1 MSPRF
6 PRPTVSVRNILFKS
20 FGGGRSPFYLTLP
33 LLQRSNACII
43 AQTMSNCFSFSIFQC
58 FFRCLLVDCR
68 GSQFFFRHSFVRS
81 PRFLTCFWIFHI
93 VCIHFALSVSG
104 WCPYIC
110 YAKRPQSAPFS
121 TIFPHFSA
129 NMRWVVHNT
138 YISIYICVRAF
149 AIFQAN

>member
-68 GSQFFFRHSFVRS
+68 GSQFFFFATHLFAPHVFLLVFEFFTLFAYILHSVFRAGVRIFVMQRG
-81 PRFLTCFWIFHI
+81 LK
-93 VCIHFALSVSG
+93 AL
-104 WCPYIC
+104 PF
-110 YAKRPQSAPFS
+110 PQFFP
-121 TIFPHFSA
+121 IFPP
-129 NMRWVVHNT
+129 
-138 YISIYICVRAF
+138 I
-149 AIFQAN
+149 